1 MLAALPPALVSP
13 GVSESEGQPYS
24 PWYIAVVRVLAVCMG
39 TTEVVKKVFTNVA
52 AVSAV
57 LELNQG

>member
-1 MLAALPPALVSP
+1 MLGALPAALVSP
-13 GVSESEGQPYS
+13 GVSESDGQPYS
-24 PWYIAVVRVLAVCMG
+24 PSYIVVLRVLAVAIG
-39 TTEVVKKVFTNVA
+39 TTEVAKKVFTNVA

>member
-1 MLAALPPALVSP
+1 MLGALPAALVSP
-13 GVSESEGQPYS
+13 TVSESDGQPYS
-24 PWYIAVVRVLAVCMG
+24 PWYIAVVRVLAAPIG
-39 TTEVVKKVFTNVA
+39 TTVLAKKLFANVA